1 MIRVL
6 SLLFFAVITLSA
18 LNAKSYNYE
27 IHFAVRSDNIDILK
41 HLLVQYKEFINEK
54 DQFGFT
60 PLHLAVRKNDT
71 QMVKYILG
79 ENPRVDTT
87 DDFGDTPLIDGAR
100 NNNMD
105 IVKLLICK
113 GADKTIKN
121 NENKSV
127 MDFISLNKQY
137 DAALFMQNPKC
148 EDDINVKQQ
157 KLVEKLRKLE

>member
-1 MIRVL
+1 M
-6 SLLFFAVITLSA
+6 ST

-27 IHFAVRSDNIDILK
+27 IHFAVRGDNIDILK
-41 HLLVQYKEFINEK
+41 HLLIQYKEFINEK

-71 QMVKYILG
+71 QMVKYIL
-79 ENPRVDTT
+79 EFDPNLNSK

-121 NENKSV
+121 NEHKSV

-137 DAALFMQNPKC
+137 DTALFMQNPKC
-148 EDDINVKQQ
+148 DNDINMKQQ